1 MSERSQNHPA
11 EQDPRFV
18 GGPVYDAVKQ
28 AMQAEELTEL
38 PAEQQGEVIV
48 DTMVGALAAINELP
62 GHGSS
67 NLRDALRSVG
77 TAVDAT
83 AAGNLW
89 EQTVGS
95 VTRAGGLRVAV
106 DLLAQDSRTK
116 GLLGGLEKRVKFD
129 EQGGLVALTSLS
141 QASGYIEAKAA
152 QSPLS
157 GTEAAVKPSW
167 QDRIISGLKPNM
179 DAPFGPWDE
188 RALELMTP
196 EAGVQVRQEQQEW
209 QAAVVQAE
217 RASVDIELLAATG
230 EELRRQAELGRFAG
244 NIVPKPPVNYDN
256 LFEK

>member
-1 MSERSQNHPA
+1 MSESPRNHPA

-28 AMQAEELTEL
+28 TMQAEGLTEL

-67 NLRDALRSVG
+67 NLRDALRAVG

-83 AAGNLW
+83 TAGNPW
-89 EQTVGS
+89 EQMVGR
-95 VTRAGGLRVAV
+95 VTRTGGLRVAV
-106 DLLAQDSRTK
+106 DLLVRDSRTK

-129 EQGGLVALTSLS
+129 EQGGLAALTSLS

-152 QSPLS
+152 QTPLS
-157 GTEAAVKPSW
+157 GAEVAVKPSW
-167 QDRIISGLKPNM
+167 QDRIISGLTPNM

-209 QAAVVQAE
+209 QAAVIQAE
-217 RASVDIELLAATG
+217 RAGVDIELLVGTG

-244 NIVPKPPVNYDN
+244 NLVPKPQLNYDH
-256 LFEK
+256 LFES